1 MILRVKPGIL
11 KGMSE
16 NGPVLPPEV
25 YRRRRIVAV
34 IALLAVILLL
44 VAGVTSMV
52 GMINGKKDA
61 TVASTA
67 TASGAPFQS
76 FSARPSETASATPS
90 ASAAASATASAS
102 ASATASATPSVTAS
116 AAPTASVTPTAAT
129 TPVAT
134 PTAAT
139 PTAPAPAPSVTTAA
153 VAAACTAN
161 DLKVTVTPAKRTFAA
176 GEQVSFHV
184 TYTNSS
190 KTPCAVGGEG
200 ANTGVDLNITSGA
213 AQVYTRSLCAATAVQ
228 KAEVAAGAEG
238 ATDLAWDRKIN
249 VLGCSSAST
258 AQKGSYWAAVTVN
271 GVSSAP
277 VNFIIQ

>member
-90 ASAAASATASAS
+90 ASATASATASAS

-116 AAPTASVTPTAAT
+116 AAPTASVTTAA
-129 TPVAT
+129 AT
-134 PTAAT
+134 PAAT

>member
-1 MILRVKPGIL
+1 MNLRVKPGIL

-67 TASGAPFQS
+67 TPSGAPFQS

-90 ASAAASATASAS
+90 ASATASAA

-116 AAPTASVTPTAAT
+116 AAPTASVTTAAATPAAT
-129 TPVAT
+129 TP
-134 PTAAT
+134 AAT
-139 PTAPAPAPSVTTAA
+139 PTAPAPTPSVTTAA
-153 VAAACTAN
+153 AVAACTAN

-200 ANTGVDLNITSGA
+200 ANTGVDLNITSGS

-228 KAEVAAGAEG
+228 KSEVAAGAEG

-258 AQKGSYWAAVTVN
+258 AQKGSYWASVTVN

-277 VNFIIQ
+277 VNFVIQ

>member
-1 MILRVKPGIL
+1 MNLRVKPGIL
-11 KGMSE
+11 KSMSE

-34 IALLAVILLL
+34 IALLAIILLL

-67 TASGAPFQS
+67 TPSGAPFQS

-90 ASAAASATASAS
+90 ASATASATASAS
-102 ASATASATPSVTAS
+102 ASATPSVTAS
-116 AAPTASVTPTAAT
+116 AAPTASVTTAAATPAAT
-129 TPVAT
+129 TPAV
-134 PTAAT
+134 T
-139 PTAPAPAPSVTTAA
+139 PTAPAPTPSVTTAA
-153 VAAACTAN
+153 AVAACTAN

-190 KTPCAVGGEG
+190 KTPCAVGGED
-200 ANTGVDLNITSGA
+200 ANTGVDLKITSGA

-228 KAEVAAGAEG
+228 KSEVAAGAEG

>member
-1 MILRVKPGIL
+1 
-11 KGMSE
+11 MSE

-34 IALLAVILLL
+34 IALLAIILLL

-67 TASGAPFQS
+67 TPSGAPFQS

-90 ASAAASATASAS
+90 ASATASAS
-102 ASATASATPSVTAS
+102 ASASATPSVTAS
-116 AAPTASVTPTAAT
+116 AAPTASVTIAAATPTAT
-129 TPVAT
+129 TP
-134 PTAAT
+134 AAT
-139 PTAPAPAPSVTTAA
+139 PTAPAPTPSVTTAA
-153 VAAACTAN
+153 AVAACTAN

-190 KTPCAVGGEG
+190 KTPCAVGGED
-200 ANTGVDLNITSGA
+200 ANAGVDLKITSGA

-228 KAEVAAGAEG
+228 KSEVAAGGEG

>member
-1 MILRVKPGIL
+1 
-11 KGMSE
+11 MSE

-67 TASGAPFQS
+67 TPSGAPFQS

-90 ASAAASATASAS
+90 ASATASAS
-102 ASATASATPSVTAS
+102 ATVTASATPSVTAS
-116 AAPTASVTPTAAT
+116 AAPTASVTTAAATPAAT
-129 TPVAT
+129 TP
-134 PTAAT
+134 AAT
-139 PTAPAPAPSVTTAA
+139 PTTPAPSVTTAA
-153 VAAACTAN
+153 VVAACTAN

-228 KAEVAAGAEG
+228 KSEVAAGAEG

-277 VNFIIQ
+277 VNFVIQ

>member
-1 MILRVKPGIL
+1 
-11 KGMSE
+11 MSE

-34 IALLAVILLL
+34 IALLAIILLL

-90 ASAAASATASAS
+90 ASATASATATASAS
-102 ASATASATPSVTAS
+102 ASVTPSVTAS
-116 AAPTASVTPTAAT
+116 VAPTASVTTAAATPAAT
-129 TPVAT
+129 TPA
-134 PTAAT
+134 PT
-139 PTAPAPAPSVTTAA
+139 PSVTTAA
-153 VAAACTAN
+153 VVAACTAN

-228 KAEVAAGAEG
+228 KSEVAAGAEG

-258 AQKGSYWAAVTVN
+258 AQKGSYWATATVN
-271 GVSSAP
+271 GVTSAQ
-277 VNFIIQ
+277 VNFVIQ

>member
-1 MILRVKPGIL
+1 MNLRVKPGIL
-11 KGMSE
+11 KSMSE

-34 IALLAVILLL
+34 IALLAIILLL

-90 ASAAASATASAS
+90 ASATASATAS
-102 ASATASATPSVTAS
+102 ASATPSVTAS
-116 AAPTASVTPTAAT
+116 VAPTASVTTAAVTPAAT
-129 TPVAT
+129 TP
-134 PTAAT
+134 AAT
-139 PTAPAPAPSVTTAA
+139 PTAPAPTPSVTTAA
-153 VAAACTAN
+153 AVAACTAN

-200 ANTGVDLNITSGA
+200 ANTGVDLKITSGA

-228 KAEVAAGAEG
+228 KSEVAAGAEG

>member
-90 ASAAASATASAS
+90 ASATASATASAS

-116 AAPTASVTPTAAT
+116 AAPTASVTTAAATPAAT
-129 TPVAT
+129 TP
-134 PTAAT
+134 AAT

-271 GVSSAP
+271 GVSSAQ

>member
-1 MILRVKPGIL
+1 MNLRVKPGIL

-90 ASAAASATASAS
+90 ASATASATASV
-102 ASATASATPSVTAS
+102 TPSVTAS
-116 AAPTASVTPTAAT
+116 AAPTASATTATPVVTPAT
-129 TPVAT
+129 
-134 PTAAT
+134 
-139 PTAPAPAPSVTTAA
+139 PAPAPSVTTAA
-153 VAAACTAN
+153 VVAACTAN

-200 ANTGVDLNITSGA
+200 TNTGVDLNITSGA

-228 KAEVAAGAEG
+228 KSEVAAGAEG

-258 AQKGSYWAAVTVN
+258 AQKGSYWATATVN
-271 GVSSAP
+271 GVTSAQ
-277 VNFIIQ
+277 VNFVIQ

>member
-1 MILRVKPGIL
+1 MNLRVKPGIL
-11 KGMSE
+11 KSMSE

-34 IALLAVILLL
+34 IALLAIILLL

-67 TASGAPFQS
+67 TPSGAPFQS

-90 ASAAASATASAS
+90 ASATASATAS
-102 ASATASATPSVTAS
+102 ASATPSVTAS
-116 AAPTASVTPTAAT
+116 AAPTASVTTAAATPTAT
-129 TPVAT
+129 TP
-134 PTAAT
+134 AAT
-139 PTAPAPAPSVTTAA
+139 PTAPAPTPSVTTAA
-153 VAAACTAN
+153 AVAACTAN

-200 ANTGVDLNITSGA
+200 ANTGVDLKITSGA

-228 KAEVAAGAEG
+228 KSEVAAGAEG

>member
-1 MILRVKPGIL
+1 MNLRVKPGIL

-25 YRRRRIVAV
+25 YRCRRIVAV
-34 IALLAVILLL
+34 IALLAIILLL

-67 TASGAPFQS
+67 TPSGAPFQS

-90 ASAAASATASAS
+90 ASATASATAS
-102 ASATASATPSVTAS
+102 ASATPSVTAS
-116 AAPTASVTPTAAT
+116 AAPTASVTTAAVTPAAT
-129 TPVAT
+129 TP
-134 PTAAT
+134 AAT
-139 PTAPAPAPSVTTAA
+139 PTAPAPTPSVTTAA
-153 VAAACTAN
+153 AVAACTAN

-200 ANTGVDLNITSGA
+200 ANTGVDLKITSGA

-228 KAEVAAGAEG
+228 KSEVAAGGEG

>member
-90 ASAAASATASAS
+90 ASATASATASAS

-116 AAPTASVTPTAAT
+116 AAPTASVTTAAATPAAT
-129 TPVAT
+129 TP
-134 PTAAT
+134 AAT
-139 PTAPAPAPSVTTAA
+139 PTTPAPAPSVTTAA
-153 VAAACTAN
+153 AVAACTAN

-228 KAEVAAGAEG
+228 KSEVAAGAEG
-238 ATDLAWDRKIN
+238 ATDLAWDRKVN

-258 AQKGSYWAAVTVN
+258 AQKGSYWASATVN

>member
-1 MILRVKPGIL
+1 
-11 KGMSE
+11 MSE

-90 ASAAASATASAS
+90 ASATASATASAS

-116 AAPTASVTPTAAT
+116 AAPTASVTTA
-129 TPVAT
+129 
-134 PTAAT
+134 AAT
-139 PTAPAPAPSVTTAA
+139 PTTPAPAPSVTTAA

-228 KAEVAAGAEG
+228 KSEVAAGAEG

-258 AQKGSYWAAVTVN
+258 AQKGSYWATATVN
-271 GVSSAP
+271 GVTSAQ
-277 VNFIIQ
+277 VNFVIQ

>member
-1 MILRVKPGIL
+1 MNLRVKPGIL

-34 IALLAVILLL
+34 IALLAIILLL

-67 TASGAPFQS
+67 TPSGAPFQS

-90 ASAAASATASAS
+90 ASATASATASAS
-102 ASATASATPSVTAS
+102 ASATPSVTAS
-116 AAPTASVTPTAAT
+116 AAPTASVTTAAATPAAT
-129 TPVAT
+129 TP
-134 PTAAT
+134 AAT
-139 PTAPAPAPSVTTAA
+139 PTAPAPTPSVTTAA
-153 VAAACTAN
+153 AVAACTAN

-190 KTPCAVGGEG
+190 KTPCAVGGED
-200 ANTGVDLNITSGA
+200 ANTGVDLKITSGA

-228 KAEVAAGAEG
+228 KSEVAAGAEG

>member
-1 MILRVKPGIL
+1 
-11 KGMSE
+11 MSE

-34 IALLAVILLL
+34 IALLAIILLL

-90 ASAAASATASAS
+90 ASATASATATASAS
-102 ASATASATPSVTAS
+102 ASVTPSVTAS
-116 AAPTASVTPTAAT
+116 VAPTASATTA

-134 PTAAT
+134 PTT
-139 PTAPAPAPSVTTAA
+139 PAPTPSVTTAA
-153 VAAACTAN
+153 VVAACTAN

-228 KAEVAAGAEG
+228 KSEVAAGAEG

-249 VLGCSSAST
+249 VLSCSSAST

-277 VNFIIQ
+277 VNFVIQ

>member
-1 MILRVKPGIL
+1 MNLRVKPGIL

-34 IALLAVILLL
+34 IALLAIILLL

-76 FSARPSETASATPS
+76 FSDRPSETASATPS
-90 ASAAASATASAS
+90 ASATASATATASAS
-102 ASATASATPSVTAS
+102 ASVTPSVTAS
-116 AAPTASVTPTAAT
+116 AAPTASATTA

-134 PTAAT
+134 PTT
-139 PTAPAPAPSVTTAA
+139 PAPTPSVTTAA
-153 VAAACTAN
+153 VVAACTAN

-228 KAEVAAGAEG
+228 KSEVAAGAEG

-249 VLGCSSAST
+249 VMGCSSAST
-258 AQKGSYWAAVTVN
+258 AQKGSYWATATVN
-271 GVSSAP
+271 GVTSAQ
-277 VNFIIQ
+277 VNFVIQ

>member
-1 MILRVKPGIL
+1 MNLRVKPGIL

-34 IALLAVILLL
+34 IALLAIILLL

-67 TASGAPFQS
+67 TPSGAPFQS

-90 ASAAASATASAS
+90 ASATASAS
-102 ASATASATPSVTAS
+102 ASASATPSVTAS
-116 AAPTASVTPTAAT
+116 ATPSASVTTAAATPAAT
-129 TPVAT
+129 TP
-134 PTAAT
+134 AAT
-139 PTAPAPAPSVTTAA
+139 PTAPAPIPSVTTAA
-153 VAAACTAN
+153 AVAACTAN
-161 DLKVTVTPAKRTFAA
+161 DLKVTVTPAKRVFAA

-200 ANTGVDLNITSGA
+200 TNTGVDLKITSGA

-228 KAEVAAGAEG
+228 KSEVAAGAEG

>member
-90 ASAAASATASAS
+90 ASATASATASAS

-116 AAPTASVTPTAAT
+116 AAPTASVTPTAA
-129 TPVAT
+129 AT
-134 PTAAT
+134 PAAT

-153 VAAACTAN
+153 AVAACTAN

-228 KAEVAAGAEG
+228 KTEVAAGAEG

-271 GVSSAP
+271 GVTSAP

>member
-1 MILRVKPGIL
+1 
-11 KGMSE
+11 MSE

-90 ASAAASATASAS
+90 ASVTASATASAS

-116 AAPTASVTPTAAT
+116 AAPTASAT
-129 TPVAT
+129 TAT
-134 PTAAT
+134 PAAT

-238 ATDLAWDRKIN
+238 ATELAWDRKIN

-258 AQKGSYWAAVTVN
+258 AQKGSYWASATVN
-271 GVSSAP
+271 GVTSAP

>member
-1 MILRVKPGIL
+1 MNLRVKPGIL

-90 ASAAASATASAS
+90 ASVTASAS

-116 AAPTASVTPTAAT
+116 AAPTASVTTAAATPAAT
-129 TPVAT
+129 TP
-134 PTAAT
+134 AAT
-139 PTAPAPAPSVTTAA
+139 PTTPAPAPSVTTAA
-153 VAAACTAN
+153 VVAACTAN

-258 AQKGSYWAAVTVN
+258 AQKGSYWASATVN
-271 GVSSAP
+271 GVTSAQ
-277 VNFIIQ
+277 VNFVIQ

>member
-1 MILRVKPGIL
+1 
-11 KGMSE
+11 MSE

-52 GMINGKKDA
+52 GMINGQKDA

-90 ASAAASATASAS
+90 ASATASATATASAS
-102 ASATASATPSVTAS
+102 ASVTPSVTAS
-116 AAPTASVTPTAAT
+116 AAPTASATTA

-134 PTAAT
+134 PTT
-139 PTAPAPAPSVTTAA
+139 PAPTPSVTTAA
-153 VAAACTAN
+153 AVAACTAN

-176 GEQVSFHV
+176 GEQVTFHV

-200 ANTGVDLNITSGA
+200 TNTGVDLNITSGA

-228 KAEVAAGAEG
+228 KSEVAAGAEG
-238 ATDLAWDRKIN
+238 AADLAWDRKIN

-258 AQKGSYWAAVTVN
+258 AQKGSYWATATVN
-271 GVSSAP
+271 GVTSAQ
-277 VNFIIQ
+277 VNFVIQ

>member
-1 MILRVKPGIL
+1 
-11 KGMSE
+11 MSE

-76 FSARPSETASATPS
+76 FSARPTETASATPS
-90 ASAAASATASAS
+90 ASATASATASAS
-102 ASATASATPSVTAS
+102 ASVTPSVTAS
-116 AAPTASVTPTAAT
+116 AAPTASATTA

-277 VNFIIQ
+277 VNFVIQ

>member
-1 MILRVKPGIL
+1 
-11 KGMSE
+11 MSE

-90 ASAAASATASAS
+90 ASATASATATASAS
-102 ASATASATPSVTAS
+102 ASVTPSVTAS
-116 AAPTASVTPTAAT
+116 AAPTASVTTAAATPAAT
-129 TPVAT
+129 T
-134 PTAAT
+134 
-139 PTAPAPAPSVTTAA
+139 PAPAPSVTTAA
-153 VAAACTAN
+153 VVAACTAN

-228 KAEVAAGAEG
+228 KSEVAAGAEG

-277 VNFIIQ
+277 VNFVIQ

>member
-1 MILRVKPGIL
+1 
-11 KGMSE
+11 MSE

-90 ASAAASATASAS
+90 ASATASATATASAS
-102 ASATASATPSVTAS
+102 ASVTPSVTAS
-116 AAPTASVTPTAAT
+116 AAPTASAT
-129 TPVAT
+129 TAT
-134 PTAAT
+134 PVAT

-228 KAEVAAGAEG
+228 KSEVAAGAEG

-258 AQKGSYWAAVTVN
+258 AQKGSYWATATVN
-271 GVSSAP
+271 GVTSAQ
-277 VNFIIQ
+277 VNFVIQ

>member
-1 MILRVKPGIL
+1 MNLRVKPGIL
-11 KGMSE
+11 KSMSE

-67 TASGAPFQS
+67 TPSGAPFQS

-90 ASAAASATASAS
+90 ASATASATASAS
-102 ASATASATPSVTAS
+102 ASATPSVTAS
-116 AAPTASVTPTAAT
+116 AAPTASATTA

-134 PTAAT
+134 PTTPAPT
-139 PTAPAPAPSVTTAA
+139 PTTPAPSVTTAA
-153 VAAACTAN
+153 AVAACTAN
-161 DLKVTVTPAKRTFAA
+161 DLKVTVTPAKRVFAA

-200 ANTGVDLNITSGA
+200 ANTGVDLKITSGA

-228 KAEVAAGAEG
+228 KSEVAAGAEG

>member
-1 MILRVKPGIL
+1 
-11 KGMSE
+11 MSE

-90 ASAAASATASAS
+90 ASATASATATASAS
-102 ASATASATPSVTAS
+102 ASVTPSVTAS
-116 AAPTASVTPTAAT
+116 AAPTASATTA

-134 PTAAT
+134 PTT
-139 PTAPAPAPSVTTAA
+139 PAPTPSVTTAA
-153 VAAACTAN
+153 VVAACTAN

-228 KAEVAAGAEG
+228 KAEVAAGAEA

-258 AQKGSYWAAVTVN
+258 AQKGSYWATATVN
-271 GVSSAP
+271 GVSSAQ
-277 VNFIIQ
+277 VNFVIQ

>member
-1 MILRVKPGIL
+1 MNLRVKPGIL
-11 KGMSE
+11 KSMSE

-34 IALLAVILLL
+34 IALLAIILLL

-67 TASGAPFQS
+67 TPSGAPFQS

-90 ASAAASATASAS
+90 ASATASATATASAS
-102 ASATASATPSVTAS
+102 ASVTPSVTAS
-116 AAPTASVTPTAAT
+116 AAPTASATTA

-134 PTAAT
+134 PTT
-139 PTAPAPAPSVTTAA
+139 PAPTPSVTTAA
-153 VAAACTAN
+153 AVAACTAN
-161 DLKVTVTPAKRTFAA
+161 DLKVTITPAKRTFAA

-228 KAEVAAGAEG
+228 KSEVAAGAEG

-258 AQKGSYWAAVTVN
+258 AQKGSYWATATVN
-271 GVSSAP
+271 GVTSAQ
-277 VNFIIQ
+277 VNFVIQ

>member
-1 MILRVKPGIL
+1 MDLRVKPGIL

-90 ASAAASATASAS
+90 ASATASATATASAS
-102 ASATASATPSVTAS
+102 ASVTPSVTAS
-116 AAPTASVTPTAAT
+116 AAPTASATTA

-134 PTAAT
+134 PTT
-139 PTAPAPAPSVTTAA
+139 PAPTPSVTTAA
-153 VAAACTAN
+153 VVAACTAN

-228 KAEVAAGAEG
+228 KSEVAAGAEG
-238 ATDLAWDRKIN
+238 AADLAWDRKIN

-258 AQKGSYWAAVTVN
+258 AQKGSYWATATVN
-271 GVSSAP
+271 GVTSAQ
-277 VNFIIQ
+277 VNFVIQ

>member
-1 MILRVKPGIL
+1 MNLRVKPGIL

-34 IALLAVILLL
+34 IALLAIILLL

-67 TASGAPFQS
+67 TPSGAPFQS

-90 ASAAASATASAS
+90 ASATASAS
-102 ASATASATPSVTAS
+102 ASASASATPSVTAS
-116 AAPTASVTPTAAT
+116 AAPTASVTTAAATPAAT
-129 TPVAT
+129 TP
-134 PTAAT
+134 AAT
-139 PTAPAPAPSVTTAA
+139 PTTPAPTPSVTTAA
-153 VAAACTAN
+153 AVAACTAN

-200 ANTGVDLNITSGA
+200 ANTGVDLKITSGA

-228 KAEVAAGAEG
+228 KSEVAAGAEG

>member
-34 IALLAVILLL
+34 IALLAIILLL

-90 ASAAASATASAS
+90 ASATASATASAS
-102 ASATASATPSVTAS
+102 ASVTPSVTAS
-116 AAPTASVTPTAAT
+116 AAPTASATTATPVVTPTT
-129 TPVAT
+129 
-134 PTAAT
+134 
-139 PTAPAPAPSVTTAA
+139 PAPAPSVTTAA

-228 KAEVAAGAEG
+228 KSEVAAGAEA

-258 AQKGSYWAAVTVN
+258 AQKGSYWATATVN
-271 GVSSAP
+271 GVSSAQ
-277 VNFIIQ
+277 VNFVIQ

>member
-1 MILRVKPGIL
+1 MNLRVKPGIL

-34 IALLAVILLL
+34 IALLAIILLL

-90 ASAAASATASAS
+90 ASATTSAS

-116 AAPTASVTPTAAT
+116 AAPTASATTAAA

-134 PTAAT
+134 TPAT
-139 PTAPAPAPSVTTAA
+139 TPAPTPSVTTAA
-153 VAAACTAN
+153 VVAACTAN
-161 DLKVTVTPAKRTFAA
+161 DLKVTVTPAKHTFAA

-200 ANTGVDLNITSGA
+200 TNTGVDLSITSGA
-213 AQVYTRSLCAATAVQ
+213 AQVYTRSLCEATAVQ
-228 KAEVAAGAEG
+228 KSEVAAGAEG
-238 ATDLAWDRKIN
+238 ATDLVWDRKIN
-249 VLGCSSAST
+249 VLGCSSASA
-258 AQKGSYWAAVTVN
+258 AQKGSYWASATVN

-277 VNFIIQ
+277 VNFVIQ

>member
-90 ASAAASATASAS
+90 ASATASATASAS

-129 TPVAT
+129 TP
-134 PTAAT
+134 AAT
-139 PTAPAPAPSVTTAA
+139 PTAPAPTPSVTTAA

-258 AQKGSYWAAVTVN
+258 AQKGSYWASATVN
-271 GVSSAP
+271 GVTSAP
-277 VNFIIQ
+277 VNFVIQ

>member
-1 MILRVKPGIL
+1 MNLRVKPGIL

-34 IALLAVILLL
+34 IALLAIILLL

-90 ASAAASATASAS
+90 ASATASATASAS
-102 ASATASATPSVTAS
+102 ASATPSVTAS
-116 AAPTASVTPTAAT
+116 AAPTASVTTAAATPAAT
-129 TPVAT
+129 TP
-134 PTAAT
+134 AAT
-139 PTAPAPAPSVTTAA
+139 PTTPAPAPSVTTAA
-153 VAAACTAN
+153 VVAACTAN

-200 ANTGVDLNITSGA
+200 TNTGVDLNITSGA

-228 KAEVAAGAEG
+228 KSEVAAGAEG

-249 VLGCSSAST
+249 VLGCSSASA

-277 VNFIIQ
+277 VNFVIQ

>member
-1 MILRVKPGIL
+1 MNLRVKPGIL

-34 IALLAVILLL
+34 IALLAIILLL

-67 TASGAPFQS
+67 TPSGAPFQS

-90 ASAAASATASAS
+90 TSATASATASAS

-129 TPVAT
+129 TP
-134 PTAAT
+134 AAT
-139 PTAPAPAPSVTTAA
+139 PTAPAPTPSVTNAA
-153 VAAACTAN
+153 VVAACTAN

-228 KAEVAAGAEG
+228 KAEVAAGAEA

-258 AQKGSYWAAVTVN
+258 AQKGSYWATATVN
-271 GVSSAP
+271 GVSSAQ
-277 VNFIIQ
+277 VNFVIQ

>member
-1 MILRVKPGIL
+1 MNLRVKPGIL

-34 IALLAVILLL
+34 IALLAIILLL

-67 TASGAPFQS
+67 TPSGAPFQS

-90 ASAAASATASAS
+90 ASATASAS
-102 ASATASATPSVTAS
+102 ASASATPSVTAS
-116 AAPTASVTPTAAT
+116 AAPTASVTTAAATPAAT
-129 TPVAT
+129 TP
-134 PTAAT
+134 AAT
-139 PTAPAPAPSVTTAA
+139 PTAPAPIPSVTTAA
-153 VAAACTAN
+153 AVAACTAN
-161 DLKVTVTPAKRTFAA
+161 DLKVTVTPAKRVFAA

-200 ANTGVDLNITSGA
+200 TNTGVDLKITSGA

-228 KAEVAAGAEG
+228 KSEVAAGAEG

>member
-1 MILRVKPGIL
+1 MNLRVKPGIL

-34 IALLAVILLL
+34 IALLAIILLL

-61 TVASTA
+61 TVASTV

-90 ASAAASATASAS
+90 ASATASATATASAS
-102 ASATASATPSVTAS
+102 ASVTPSVTAS
-116 AAPTASVTPTAAT
+116 AAPTASATTA

-134 PTAAT
+134 PTT
-139 PTAPAPAPSVTTAA
+139 PAPTPSVTTAA
-153 VAAACTAN
+153 AVAACTAN
-161 DLKVTVTPAKRTFAA
+161 DLKVTITPAKRTFAA
-176 GEQVSFHV
+176 GDQVSFHV

-228 KAEVAAGAEG
+228 KSEVAAGAEG

-258 AQKGSYWAAVTVN
+258 AQKGSYWATATVN
-271 GVSSAP
+271 GVTSAQ
-277 VNFIIQ
+277 VNFVIQ